1 MPLVGHHLHVIVVL
15 ALRNLRRHV
24 RRTLLTACAMILG
37 GMLLMFSLS
46 VGDGTHEQW
55 IESGVRM
62 GSGHVTIEAPEYR
75 RTRRIED
82 RLPAATRA
90 TVEAALAAPGLAERV
105 VASSPRLLVGGLA
118 SSPAGARPA
127 QIVAVDPIAEAALNV
142 LDDQPVEGR
151 YLEPD
156 DRLAA
161 FVGQGLMESLE
172 LRLGSRLV
180 LTAQDANGDIAAQ
193 LVRVVGVFRSGVPE
207 IDQTLIH
214 VPLRMAG
221 EWLSTGADVV
231 NVGVL
236 AARSDDV
243 RALVA
248 DLRRALAEP
257 IAAGAATVLDWREA
271 MPELDAAVTIDD
283 LGNYIVYGILFTI
296 IALGIVNTML
306 MAVMYRHR
314 EFGVLQALGLTPAQS
329 GMVALVEGLVLTI
342 LSGVVGIG
350 LGIGITWYFWGDG
363 LDFSALYSGEMTF
376 SGVLLDPVI
385 VPLFRTARLV
395 QVLLFLLVMG
405 TFASLYPAYR
415 AASIDV
421 TEAMKFDR

>member
-1 MPLVGHHLHVIVVL
+1 MPLLGHHLRVIVVL

-24 RRTLLTACAMILG
+24 RRTLLTACAMVLG

-90 TVEAALAAPGLAERV
+90 AAEAALAEPGIARRV
-105 VASSPRLLVGGLA
+105 VASSARLLVGGLA
-118 SSPAGARPA
+118 SSPSGARPA
-127 QIVAVDPIAEAALNV
+127 QIVAVDPVAEAAFGV

-151 YLEPD
+151 YLEPG

-161 FVGQGLMESLE
+161 FVGQGLMESLD

-180 LTAQDANGDIAAQ
+180 LTAQDANKDIAAQ

-207 IDQTLIH
+207 VDQSLIH
-214 VPLRMAG
+214 VPLEMAG
-221 EWLSTGADVV
+221 EWLATGADVV

-236 AARSDDV
+236 VDRSDDV
-243 RALVA
+243 PGLVR
-248 DLRRALAEP
+248 DLRRALDGP
-257 IAAGAATVLDWREA
+257 VTAGTATVLDWREA

-306 MAVMYRHR
+306 MAVLYRHR

-329 GMVALVEGLVLTI
+329 GLVALVEGLVLTI
-342 LSGVVGIG
+342 VSGVIGIA

-395 QVLLFLLVMG
+395 QVLLFVLVMG
-405 TFASLYPAYR
+405 TLASLYPAFR

>member
-1 MPLVGHHLHVIVVL
+1 MPRVGHHLRVLVIL

-24 RRTLLTACAMILG
+24 RRTLLTACALILG
-37 GMLLMFSLS
+37 GTLLMFSLA

-75 RTRRIED
+75 RSRKIED
-82 RLPAATRA
+82 RLPASTRTA
-90 TVEAALAAPGLAERV
+90 VEAALAAPGVAERV
-105 VASSPRLLVGGLA
+105 VASSARLLIAGLA

-127 QIVAVDPIAEAALNV
+127 QIVAVDPVAEAAFNV
-142 LDDQPVEGR
+142 LDDRPAEGR
-151 YLEPD
+151 YLEPG

-180 LTAQDANGDIAAQ
+180 LTAQDANRDIAAQ
-193 LVRVVGVFRSGVPE
+193 LVRVVGVFRTGVPE
-207 IDQTLIH
+207 IDQSLVH

-221 EWLSTGADVV
+221 EWLATGDDVV

-236 AARSDDV
+236 VARSDDV
-243 RALVA
+243 QGLVRE
-248 DLRRALAEP
+248 LRRALAGP
-257 IAAGAATVLDWREA
+257 IAAGTATVLDWRDA
-271 MPELDAAVTIDD
+271 MPELNAAVTIDD

-306 MAVMYRHR
+306 MAVLYRHR

-329 GMVALVEGLVLTI
+329 GLVALVEGLVLTI
-342 LSGVVGIG
+342 VSGVIGIA

-385 VPLFRTARLV
+385 VPLFRSARLV
-395 QVLLFLLVMG
+395 QVLLFVFVMG
-405 TFASLYPAYR
+405 TLASLYPAFR
-415 AASIDV
+415 AAKIDV